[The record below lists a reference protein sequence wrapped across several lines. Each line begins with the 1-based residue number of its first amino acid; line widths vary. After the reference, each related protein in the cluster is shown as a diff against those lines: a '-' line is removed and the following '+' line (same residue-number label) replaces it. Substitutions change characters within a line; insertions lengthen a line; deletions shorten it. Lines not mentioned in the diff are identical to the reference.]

1 MAQPAYR
8 SCFVFLSLAVAL
20 LAAEAC
26 GSGRTSGPQPAAAA
40 GAGGDDANPGSA
52 GTQQAPEG
60 GAPSMGGADGASGAH
75 SGGGELAVAGA
86 AAGGEGGA
94 TGSGGESGAAGGA
107 SGSGGEGG
115 AAGGAPPCSADEAPA
130 IHSVDAY
137 VTPTSKL
144 LIRGKNLA
152 DVSRVTAIDSDQ
164 QSYPCFFKSQD
175 VTATSIRCDFGNAIP
190 LSVDAND
197 YYTIDVFTERC
208 GHAPDPPWFE
218 VVAELP

>member
-1 MAQPAYR
+1 MAQHAYR
-8 SCFVFLSLAVAL
+8 LCFVCLSF
-20 LAAEAC
+20 AAGLVGGGAC
-26 GSGRTSGPQPAAAA
+26 SSGGATAPQPAVSA
-40 GAGGDDANPGSA
+40 GAGGDDTTPGSA
-52 GTQQAPEG
+52 GTHQAPEG
-60 GAPSMGGADGASGAH
+60 GAQAAGGAGGAAGAQTE
-75 SGGGELAVAGA
+75 GGEPA
-86 AAGGEGGA
+86 AAGAPAGGGA
-94 TGSGGESGAAGGA
+94 AGGAGGSGGEGGGA

-115 AAGGAPPCSADEAPA
+115 ADGGSAPCSPDDAPA

-137 VTPTSKL
+137 VTPTSQL

-152 DVSRVTAIDSDQ
+152 EVSLVTAIDSDQ
-164 QSYPCFFKSQD
+164 QTYKCFFKSQD
-175 VTATSIRCDFGNAIP
+175 VTPTSIRCDFGNAIP

>member
-1 MAQPAYR
+1 
-8 SCFVFLSLAVAL
+8 V
-20 LAAEAC
+20 
-26 GSGRTSGPQPAAAA
+26 
-40 GAGGDDANPGSA
+40 
-52 GTQQAPEG
+52 
-60 GAPSMGGADGASGAH
+60 GGADG
-75 SGGGELAVAGA
+75 
-86 AAGGEGGA
+86 GGA
-94 TGSGGESGAAGGA
+94 GGSGGE
-107 SGSGGEGG
+107 GGEGG
-115 AAGGAPPCSADEAPA
+115 AAGSSGGEGGAGGGSPPCSPDEAPA

-152 DVSRVTAIDSDQ
+152 EVSAVTAIDSDQ
-164 QSYPCFFKSQD
+164 QSYKCFFKPQD
-175 VTATSIRCDFGNAIP
+175 VTPSSIRCDFGNAIP

>member
-1 MAQPAYR
+1 MAQHVYR
-8 SCFVFLSLAVAL
+8 LCFVCLSF
-20 LAAEAC
+20 AAGLVGGGAC
-26 GSGRTSGPQPAAAA
+26 SSGGATAPQPAVAA
-40 GAGGDDANPGSA
+40 GAGGDGATSGSA
-52 GTQQAPEG
+52 GAHQAPEG
-60 GAPSMGGADGASGAH
+60 GAQSTGGAGGAAGAQAE
-75 SGGGELAVAGA
+75 GGEPAFAGA
-86 AAGGEGGA
+86 PAG
-94 TGSGGESGAAGGA
+94 GAAGGA
-107 SGSGGEGG
+107 LGSGGEGG
-115 AAGGAPPCSADEAPA
+115 AAGGEGGAAGGSPPCSVDEAPA

-152 DVSRVTAIDSDQ
+152 EVSRVTAIDSDQ
-164 QSYPCFFKSQD
+164 QSYPCFFKPQD
-175 VTATSIRCDFGNAIP
+175 VTPTSIRCDFGNAIP